1 MPLADPYQEAE
12 RVAAA
17 AQRSGVALNL
27 IGGAAIRLCCPS
39 AGTIDALRRAPKDLD
54 YMAHLSESH
63 KVRDVFAELGYDP
76 NKVMN
81 SLQGKKRL
89 QFFDR
94 DNGRQVDVFL
104 DLFEMCHTFNLKRR
118 LDAHR
123 ATLPLPD
130 LFLTKLQIVELNE
143 KDIKDLFALFHDHPM
158 EERDGSG
165 TIGAYLAD
173 TCSKDWG
180 LSQTVGDT
188 IDKLSRFLTGFPIT
202 PEQRVRISKNLD
214 RAKELIEAA
223 PKSTGWKIRASVGRR
238 VRWYE
243 LPEEQRR

>member
-17 AQRSGVALNL
+17 AQRAGVALNL
-27 IGGAAIRLCCPS
+27 IGGAAIRLRCPS
-39 AGTIDALRRAPKDLD
+39 AGSIDALRRAPKDLD

-63 KVRDVFAELGYDP
+63 KVRDVFQELGYDP

-81 SLQGKKRL
+81 ALQGKKRL

-94 DNGRQVDVFL
+94 DNGRQVDIFL

-118 LDAHR
+118 LDPQS

-143 KDIKDLFALFHDHPM
+143 KDIKDLFALFYDHPM
-158 EERDGSG
+158 NEPDGSG
-165 TIGAYLAD
+165 TVGAYITD
-173 TCSKDWG
+173 MCSKDWG
-180 LSQTVGDT
+180 LYQTVVDT
-188 IDKLSRFLTGFPIT
+188 MDKLSNFLKGFPIT
-202 PEQRVRISKNLD
+202 PEQRERIASNLD
-214 RAKELIEAA
+214 RTRSLLVNT

-238 VRWYE
+238 VQWYE